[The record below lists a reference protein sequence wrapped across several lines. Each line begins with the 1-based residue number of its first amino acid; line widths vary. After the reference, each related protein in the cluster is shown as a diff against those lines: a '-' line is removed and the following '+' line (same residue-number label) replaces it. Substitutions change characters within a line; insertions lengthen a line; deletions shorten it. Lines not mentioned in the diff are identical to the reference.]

1 MFKII
6 SFKHKQPK
14 PPIPHCLHITDE
26 VDILKRKLVIG
37 VGVGS
42 GRGFYEGLARCGVSN
57 FLFMY
62 HEDEHSRYSNM
73 LDMVA
78 DRNFVQV
85 RMSPFVGEHLGLH
98 VFDQTITS
106 DYGFFDDTVWIPQ
119 VPNNEANG
127 FKTCP
132 LCGGTGDLLALKG
145 SIVDTRE
152 V

>member
-73 LDMVA
+73 LDLVA

-98 VFDQTITS
+98 VLIKPSLQITASLMIRSGFHRCRTMKLMVLRLVHSVVEPATFWHLKDQ
-106 DYGFFDDTVWIPQ
+106 
-119 VPNNEANG
+119 
-127 FKTCP
+127 
-132 LCGGTGDLLALKG
+132 
-145 SIVDTRE
+145 
-152 V
+152 